1 MNRDRKI
8 SVIGMGYV
16 GLPVAAAFGRIGE
29 VVGFDVD
36 AGRIAELR
44 AGTDRTGEIPVAEL
58 RAAKIHFT
66 ADAKDLRWADFHIV
80 AVPTPITAAKHP
92 NMAPL
97 LQASEI
103 LAAQLKQGDVVVYE
117 STVYPGATEEECVP
131 VLERVS
137 GLRAGAD
144 FFYGY
149 SPERINPGDRKN
161 TFRNIVKVVSG
172 QNAEILDLVAE
183 TYAKVVDAG
192 VHRAPSVK
200 VAEASKIVE
209 NAQRDVNIALMN
221 ELAMIFR
228 RLGIDSGDV
237 LAAARTK
244 WNFLPFTPGLVGGHC
259 IGVDPYYLTYKATA
273 TGLIPDLILDARA
286 INDGMAEH
294 VSMQLIRALIQ
305 AGAAR
310 QGGVVTILGL
320 TFKENV
326 GDIRNSRVID
336 IVGELRQCGLAVQ
349 VHDPRADRGE
359 ARRMYGLELRQ
370 VEELEA
376 GDAVLLAV
384 PHREFMEEGWAL
396 IARLLRGGRGVV
408 FDVRGVLPRESAPA
422 GVLLLRL

>member
-1 MNRDRKI
+1 LSRDRKI

-29 VVGFDVD
+29 VIGFDIDPARV
-36 AGRIAELR
+36 ASLREGR
-44 AGTDRTGEIPVAEL
+44 DRTGEVPDADL
-58 RAAKIHFT
+58 RAAKVHFT
-66 ADAKDLRWADFHIV
+66 SDPADLKRADFHIV

-103 LAAQLKQGDVVVYE
+103 LAGQLKRGDVVVYE

-137 GLRAGAD
+137 GLKAGRD

-149 SPERINPGDRKN
+149 SPERINPGDRQH
-161 TFRNIVKVVSG
+161 TFTNIMKVVSG

-183 TYAKVVDAG
+183 TYSKVVQAG
-192 VHRAPSVK
+192 VHRAPSVR
-200 VAEASKIVE
+200 VAEACKIVE

-228 RLGIDSGDV
+228 KLGIDSGDV

-273 TGLIPDLILDARA
+273 TGFIPDLILDARA

-294 VSMQLIRALIQ
+294 VAGQLVRAMIQ
-305 AGAAR
+305 SGAAK
-310 QGGVVTILGL
+310 QGGVVTVLGL

-326 GDIRNSRVID
+326 ADIRNSRVID
-336 IVGELRQCGLAVQ
+336 IVGELRQSGLTVQ
-349 VHDPRADRGE
+349 VHDPRADR
-359 ARRMYGLELRQ
+359 AAAQRMYGVELKD
-370 VEELEA
+370 A
-376 GDAVLLAV
+376 GTLAPADAVLLAV
-384 PHREFMEEGWAL
+384 AHREFAEGGWKFVAG
-396 IARLLRGGRGVV
+396 LLRGGRGVV
-408 FDVRGVLPRESAPA
+408 FDVRGVLSRESAPA
-422 GVLLLRL
+422 GIQLLRL